1 MSILKTKN
9 TIMKKVILSV
19 IILASIVSFTS
30 CTKESTDCR
39 LLAGCNKEKGSDG
52 SNKDIEGIWILKGTS
67 GVGPGGKLVF
77 FERAGTNTISFDCSG
92 SPGPGWP
99 LKVETPYK
107 FENNK
112 LSYIDYERPA
122 NGYFQVTSFKW
133 VVQDK
138 EFSVKFHQVLL
149 YVNSDYIVNYIKQ

>member
-1 MSILKTKN
+1 
-9 TIMKKVILSV
+9 MKKINILFV
-19 IILASIVSFTS
+19 LLIALIAG
-30 CTKESTDCR
+30 CTKEKRSFEND
-39 LLAGCNKEKGSDG
+39 
-52 SNKDIEGIWILKGTS
+52 KDIKGAWILKGSS
-67 GVGPGGKLVF
+67 GVGPGSKLEFSVKN
-77 FERAGTNTISFDCSG
+77 GTNIVSFDCSG

-99 LKVETPYK
+99 LKAETPYQ
-107 FENNK
+107 FENSK